1 MPKQLV
7 LLGDDNYTTNFLAV
21 ISMVGSLT
29 LLVWYSSYYSLVE
42 KSLGRFVD
50 ERKAQQL
57 KEKSLPMEG
66 CATVAGRTDKG
77 VTARQQVCS
86 FCKFLLSIHTF
97 THILCYSHHH
107 HIIVI

>member
-7 LLGDDNYTTNFLAV
+7 LLGDDNYMTNFLAL

-29 LLVWYSSYYSLVE
+29 LIVWCSSYYSLVE

-107 HIIVI
+107 HIILI